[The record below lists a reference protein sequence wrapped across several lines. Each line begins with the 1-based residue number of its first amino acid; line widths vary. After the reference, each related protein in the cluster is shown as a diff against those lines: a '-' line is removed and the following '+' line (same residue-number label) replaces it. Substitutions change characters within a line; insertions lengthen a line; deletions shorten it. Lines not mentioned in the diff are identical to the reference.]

1 MNTTIEKNKVKHH
14 LKLMINISI
23 SKYESDLRMNEH
35 YLGVVK
41 KRPERNS
48 GLYGIWTSAKL
59 VFGQLSQYF
68 NKEFVIMLLRYRPVK
83 WWINDWSYKKI
94 MYVNCGLRNDWVMI
108 IYIDLFCNCLNTR
121 FSDNFCIRCSLHS
134 RLSVAMATEV
144 ILL

>member
-48 GLYGIWTSAKL
+48 GLYGIWTH
-59 VFGQLSQYF
+59 
-68 NKEFVIMLLRYRPVK
+68 
-83 WWINDWSYKKI
+83 
-94 MYVNCGLRNDWVMI
+94 
-108 IYIDLFCNCLNTR
+108 
-121 FSDNFCIRCSLHS
+121 NFCEAGVRSTKPIFQQGICHYVASL
-134 RLSVAMATEV
+134 
-144 ILL
+144 